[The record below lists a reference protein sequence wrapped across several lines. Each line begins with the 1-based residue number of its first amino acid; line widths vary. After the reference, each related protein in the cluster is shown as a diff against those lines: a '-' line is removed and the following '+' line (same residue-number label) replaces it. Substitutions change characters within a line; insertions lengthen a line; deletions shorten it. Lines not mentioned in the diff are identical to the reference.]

1 MTNDKTNQEFS
12 RRKALQLAGASLVG
26 ASLSTMNVAAKSTD
40 VPDPVSVNPDD
51 EASVKEF
58 LKSYLQLE
66 TVEEAETA
74 WSGLTDKQEQAV
86 VAALHKYGE
95 TRTETVST
103 NGRISSDSVSVQAI
117 PVSYN
122 HTVEHIVLGQVI
134 YYMTHTIEWEVV
146 SPYTT
151 VSGISTGTS
160 AGTNVP
166 YWEWRGVSD
175 SDLNTYSSYFDSYVQ
190 GEVEHTI
197 PNNTYNPVIELRGN
211 ADGSGEVLQ
220 SDNGF

>member
-1 MTNDKTNQEFS
+1 MVNDQPDPEFS
-12 RRKALQLAGASLVG
+12 RRKAVKLAGASLVG
-26 ASLSTMNVAAKSTD
+26 ASLATTSVAAKSTD
-40 VPDPVSVNPDD
+40 VPDPASVNPDD
-51 EASVKEF
+51 EESVKEF

-66 TVEEAETA
+66 TVEEAEAT
-74 WSGLTDKQEQAV
+74 WSGLTDDQEQAV

-95 TRTETVST
+95 TRTKTVST
-103 NGRISSDSVSVQAI
+103 NRRTSSDSVSVQAI

-122 HTVEHIVLGQVI
+122 QTVEHIVLGQVI
-134 YYMTHTIEWEVV
+134 YYMTHTIEWEIVA
-146 SPYTT
+146 PYTT
-151 VSGISTGTS
+151 VSGISTSTTG
-160 AGTNVP
+160 GTNVP
-166 YWEWRGVSD
+166 FWEWRGVSD

-190 GEVEHTI
+190 GEVEHTV